1 MVSPPR
7 TGVTATEMAGG
18 AVTVKVTP
26 LLATLFTV
34 TTTFALPTAADAGT
48 DTEILVVLQFVGVA
62 AIPLN
67 VTVLVPCA
75 ALKFVPVMFT
85 GDPTAPDAGFKLE
98 IVGAVLLPLTAA
110 LNAAKA
116 EPQLALAD
124 RVVVAA
130 APPAAAWI

>member
-1 MVSPPR
+1 M
-7 TGVTATEMAGG
+7 
-18 AVTVKVTP
+18 
-26 LLATLFTV
+26 LATLFTV